1 MLFSAPSIVRYY
13 FFIVSMSFM
22 LGPDILSGILVKAT
36 GQSVFDFAT
45 ENLFSPLGI
54 TLESNVVLHSAKEQ
68 REFNKAT
75 NISGWVSDPTGI
87 NAGGWGLTLSPMDMA
102 KIGQLCLD
110 GGMWNGLLEAY
121 SDY

>member
-1 MLFSAPSIVRYY
+1 M
-13 FFIVSMSFM
+13 
-22 LGPDILSGILVKAT
+22 SGILVKAT

-68 REFNKAT
+68 RKFNKTA
-75 NISGWVSDPTGI
+75 NISGWVSAPTGI

-102 KIGQLCLD
+102 
-110 GGMWNGLLEAY
+110 
-121 SDY
+121 